1 MPRCSRWSGA
11 ASKPATV
18 ALLVAVSA
26 CSDGTPTPEVLGA
39 RAATAEKAF
48 YVFNQREIHAQT
60 FMASWYSA
68 CEMAKD
74 EQQPLPKTME
84 TFVQAYVDG
93 LQSEP
98 GAAVRKP
105 LQTMVRERWWKSG
118 TGCETILQE
127 TPEWARES

>member
-1 MPRCSRWSGA
+1 MPCCSRWSGA
-11 ASKPATV
+11 ASKPAAV

-26 CSDGTPTPEVLGA
+26 CSDGTPTREVGA

-68 CEMAKD
+68 CEMATG

-84 TFVQAYVDG
+84 TFVQA
-93 LQSEP
+93 
-98 GAAVRKP
+98 
-105 LQTMVRERWWKSG
+105 
-118 TGCETILQE
+118 
-127 TPEWARES
+127 